1 MGSKIEGGG
10 TDAPPSLCLHIGLR
24 GTAAR
29 EGVPSYVASPNGSKD
44 FRVPPSPWC
53 DWIPLAPAMS
63 REGDGRSDPW
73 CYPLILSEL

>member
-29 EGVPSYVASPNGSKD
+29 EGSAVRRRNPK
-44 FRVPPSPWC
+44 
-53 DWIPLAPAMS
+53 WI
-63 REGDGRSDPW
+63 EE
-73 CYPLILSEL
+73 LSGAVFALVRLDTPGARNEPRG